1 MKSIRYLAVS
11 ILAAGMMSV
20 TAIAP
25 AHANSQVDSPRRSAE
40 EIKQRVAAKT
50 AKILRKLTELRPK
63 IAGNERF
70 SAAQKSILNADID
83 ALLKAV
89 SAARKAIA
97 EDTTIA
103 QIRAD
108 QPLLDA
114 LHVRRVKLHKDLAE
128 IRAEVRGTA

>member
-1 MKSIRYLAVS
+1 MKSIRYLAIS

-25 AHANSQVDSPRRSAE
+25 ANANTQVESPRRTAE

-50 AKILRKLTELRPK
+50 AKIVRKLTELRPK

-70 SAAQKSILNADID
+70 SAAQKSLLDADIV
-83 ALLKAV
+83 ALLKATADV
-89 SAARKAIA
+89 RKAIA

-114 LHVRRVKLHKDLAE
+114 LHVRRVKLHRDLAE
-128 IRAEVRGTA
+128 IRAQVRGTA